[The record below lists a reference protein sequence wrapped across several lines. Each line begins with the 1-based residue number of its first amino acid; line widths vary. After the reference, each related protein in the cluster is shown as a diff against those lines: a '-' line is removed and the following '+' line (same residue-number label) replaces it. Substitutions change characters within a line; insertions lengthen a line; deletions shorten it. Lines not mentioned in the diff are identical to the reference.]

1 MITDIPQSPPH
12 SPTTYKACVVGAG
25 PAGLA
30 TVANLLDS
38 NTYPIL
44 WIDPT
49 FNGGRLQRYPMVP
62 SNTKVSLFSKFA
74 KVSPTL
80 NKLCEMFKNDEL
92 LDPLMELN
100 KLPQDKGCPLG
111 VALHMCALLTRH
123 ILTVHGG
130 ENGKVNMVKGWVKEC
145 ELVCED
151 GAVTTTPSVN
161 SKWTIHVDPSQ
172 TDHFDFE
179 PEPFPSLPSPSFT
192 SFTSKTLVLCT
203 GSKPRSTSSTY
214 SPHTFLNPNKHAITP
229 VCLDTALN
237 PTILSQTITPED
249 TVAVVGSSHSAILVL
264 KNLCELPEESRPKLV
279 KNFYRHD
286 LKYAVYMDP
295 TEEERQQGK
304 ESWILYDN
312 TGLKGLAADWARHNL
327 HDIESQSQ
335 TESLTTK
342 SEEEEAMEK
351 TGSRIPFLVRC
362 PLLHQKQSEKQI
374 YAKELRGVTK
384 IVYAVGYDRR
394 NLPTFKVTSA
404 IPSGNDTTL
413 TVLNKIV
420 DPDCINYNKLTGQ
433 IYCTFEDDDSTEC
446 TTKEVPLP
454 AFGFGIAFPEQ
465 TIDPMGNKEM
475 SVGMWKFMRYLK
487 KSVNAVCDVCEG
499 KC

>member
-1 MITDIPQSPPH
+1 H

-145 ELVCED
+145 ELVY
-151 GAVTTTPSVN
+151 
-161 SKWTIHVDPSQ
+161 
-172 TDHFDFE
+172 HFDFE

-286 LKYAVYMDP
+286 LKYA
-295 TEEERQQGK
+295 QGK

-327 HDIESQSQ
+327 HDIE
-335 TESLTTK
+335 
-342 SEEEEAMEK
+342 
-351 TGSRIPFLVRC
+351 IPFLVRC

-404 IPSGNDTTL
+404 IPS
-413 TVLNKIV
+413 
-420 DPDCINYNKLTGQ
+420 
-433 IYCTFEDDDSTEC
+433 
-446 TTKEVPLP
+446 EVPLP

-487 KSVNAVCDVCEG
+487 K
-499 KC
+499 